1 VRLRD
6 DASAGSEGFA
16 ALVCPVIVTQRTE
29 VDRVPGREL
38 VEAGQ
43 PSARAAAFLDLAE
56 RHLDASYRLAR
67 AILHD
72 RAEAEDATHDA
83 FVMAWRRFA
92 TLRDAGRFEGWFNRI
107 LINTCRNRLAR
118 AARWRS
124 VDQLPEWPTGGDA
137 FGQADD
143 RDVIGAALSKLSPDH
158 RVVVALRFYRD
169 LSVDQIA
176 RQLGVRPGT
185 IHSRLH
191 YALKQLAALI
201 DVDDAKRTIR

>member
-1 VRLRD
+1 M
-6 DASAGSEGFA
+6 
-16 ALVCPVIVTQRTE
+16 
-29 VDRVPGREL
+29 PGREL

-67 AILHD
+67 AILHN

-83 FVMAWRRFA
+83 FVTAWRKFA
-92 TLRDAGRFEGWFNRI
+92 TLRDPARFEAWFNRI
-107 LINTCRNRLAR
+107 LINTCRNRLAL
-118 AARWRS
+118 AARWRAD
-124 VDQLPEWPTGGDA
+124 DQIPEWPTEGDA
-137 FGQADD
+137 FGQTDD
-143 RDVIGAALSKLSPDH
+143 RDVIGAALSQLTPDH

-176 RQLGVRPGT
+176 SHLGVRPGT

-191 YALKQLAALI
+191 YALRRLATLI
-201 DVDDAKRTIR
+201 DAADAKRTNR

>member
-1 VRLRD
+1 MLD
-6 DASAGSEGFA
+6 EGFR
-16 ALVCPVIVTQRTE
+16 ALDCHVIVTQGVE
-29 VDRVPGREL
+29 VDGVRGADVLRSDESSP
-38 VEAGQ
+38 
-43 PSARAAAFLDLAE
+43 RATAFLELAE

-83 FVMAWRRFA
+83 VVTAWRQFP
-92 TLRDAGRFEGWFNRI
+92 TLRDVSHFEAWFHRI

-118 AARWRS
+118 AARWQTQ
-124 VDQLPEWPTGGDA
+124 DPTPDWAAASDA
-137 FGQADD
+137 FGQSDD
-143 RDVIGAALSKLSPDH
+143 RDLLGAALRQLTPDH

-176 RQLGVRPGT
+176 RQLGVRRGT

-191 YALKQLAALI
+191 YALKRLATLI
-201 DVDDAKRTIR
+201 DAADAKRTIR